1 MSGGA
6 AVAGLDLASVDAA
19 AARIAPFVRR
29 TPLERSAWLSRR
41 HGAEVALK
49 LECWQ
54 PTGSFKLRGALAA
67 LTALDPEARARGV
80 LAVSAGNH
88 GQALAWGATALGVPA
103 TIVVPASASRTK
115 VLAMREY
122 PIELIERGADYDE
135 AERLARALARERDVA
150 FVSPYNDPAVIA
162 GQATIA
168 RELLEADP
176 ALDAIIVPCGGGGVL
191 AGIAL
196 AIAALAPRVRVW
208 GAEPA
213 ASPTMRAAL
222 DAGGLVAIAEAP
234 TLADG
239 LAGNVE
245 PGAITYPLIARHVDA
260 LVTVPEADIRDAM
273 RGAAAHE
280 HLILEGSAA
289 VAIAALARLPVA
301 GRRVAVVATGRNV
314 TLETFLAAIAPAH
327 PA

>member
-1 MSGGA
+1 MSAEA
-6 AVAGLDLASVDAA
+6 APVGLDLAAVDEAA
-19 AARIAPFVRR
+19 IRIAPFVRR
-29 TPLERSAWLSRR
+29 TPLERSAWLARA

-54 PTGSFKLRGALAA
+54 PTGSFKVRGAMAA
-67 LTALDPEARARGV
+67 LTALDGEARARGV

-88 GQALAWGATALGVPA
+88 GQALAWGATRLGIPA
-103 TIVVPASASRTK
+103 TIVVPTSASATK
-115 VLAMREY
+115 VAAMRESGV
-122 PIELIERGADYDE
+122 ELLELGADYDE
-135 AERLARALARERDVA
+135 AERHARALAAERGRT
-150 FVSPYNDPAVIA
+150 FVSPYNDAAVVA

-168 RELLEADP
+168 REILEDDP
-176 ALDAIIVPCGGGGVL
+176 AVDAIVVPCGGGGVL
-191 AGIAL
+191 AGVAL
-196 AIAALAPRVRVW
+196 AAKAIAPRVKVY

-222 DAGGLVAIAEAP
+222 DAGGLVAVAEAP

-245 PGAITYPLIARHVDA
+245 AGAITYPLIARWVDG
-260 LVTVPEADIRDAM
+260 LVTVPEAAIRAAM
-273 RGAAAHE
+273 RGAAAHD

-289 VAIAALARLPVA
+289 VALAALDHLPIA
-301 GRRVAVVATGRNV
+301 GERVAVVVTGRNV
-314 TLETFLAAIAPAH
+314 TLETFLGAITPAH